1 MIASREDRRMG
12 KLGKTHLAM
21 LVSAALLA
29 GAAGGADPAP
39 GPAAPAQIR
48 VESGLLAGVAQGNV
62 LVFRGVPYAAPP
74 VGALRWCPPQPPVAW
89 KGERSAAAA
98 GAACMQRDDEAR
110 LAAMSE
116 DCLTLQVFAPK
127 GAQKAPVMVWL
138 HGGGNITGAGSKAAY
153 DGASFA
159 RDGVVLVAV
168 NYRLGPLGFFAH
180 PALTRAA
187 PAGEPLAN
195 YGLMDQIAAL
205 AWVRRNAAAFGGDP
219 GNVTLFGES
228 AGGQDVLAL
237 LAAPAARGLFA
248 KAIAESPGNG
258 WEPLPTLAAIE
269 AEGERAAAKAGLAA
283 GAGVTAGQ
291 LRALPAERLVREM
304 AGDYEPT
311 VDGRLL
317 PESITEAFAR
327 GHAADVPLIL
337 GSNSYEASLAPKAGV
352 PPGVTAEIR
361 AAYAPDAT
369 THAALGAALMA
380 DRFFH
385 APVRW
390 FARHAASGA
399 PAWLYHFSYV
409 RVSQRA
415 TLPGAPHSSE
425 IPYVFDS
432 WDAISSR
439 ALLLPEEDRAMTAR
453 VHSCWVSFAKTG
465 VPNWPGGPAWPA
477 YTPARDELLEI
488 AAIPAVRQHFRQ
500 AQLDAQEHA
509 VAFLPSSN
517 GK

>member
-1 MIASREDRRMG
+1 MPAWPRPSGSRPRRRRSRRIAPP
-12 KLGKTHLAM
+12 
-21 LVSAALLA
+21 
-29 GAAGGADPAP
+29 AGGPSEP
-39 GPAAPAQIR
+39 PR
-48 VESGLLAGVAQGNV
+48 VEVESGRLAGVAQGNV
-62 LVFRGVPYAAPP
+62 LIFRGVPYAAPP
-74 VGALRWCPPQPPVAW
+74 LGPLRWRPPQPPPAW
-89 KGERSAAAA
+89 KGERSAASA
-98 GAACMQRDDEAR
+98 GPACLQRDDEAR
-110 LAAMSE
+110 IEAMSE

-138 HGGGNITGAGSKAAY
+138 HGGGNLTGTGSKPAY

-159 RDGVVLVAV
+159 RDGVVLVAI
-168 NYRLGPLGFFAH
+168 NYRLGALGFFAH

-187 PAGEPLAN
+187 PAEEPLAN
-195 YGLMDQIAAL
+195 YGLLDQIAAL
-205 AWVRRNAAAFGGDP
+205 EWVRRNAAAFGGDP

-248 KAIAESPGNG
+248 RAIAESPGNG
-258 WEPLPTLAAIE
+258 WEPLPALAAVE
-269 AEGERAAAKAGLAA
+269 AAGERAAAQAGLA
-283 GAGVTAGQ
+283 GAGVTAAQ
-291 LRALPAERLVREM
+291 LRALPAERLVRELK
-304 AGDYEPT
+304 GDYQPT

-317 PESITEAFAR
+317 KESPTEAFAR

-337 GSNSYEASLAPKAGV
+337 GSNSYEASLVPGAGV

-361 AAYAPDAT
+361 AAYAAEAT
-369 THAALGAALMA
+369 SHAALGAALLA
-380 DRFFH
+380 DRFFN

-409 RVSQRA
+409 RVSQRGK
-415 TLPGAPHSSE
+415 LPGAPHSSE

-439 ALLLPEEDRAMTAR
+439 AMLLPAEDRAMTAR

-465 VPNWPGGPAWPA
+465 VPVWPGGPVWPA
-477 YTPARDELLEI
+477 YTPERDVLLEI
-488 AAIPAVRQHFRQ
+488 AAVPVVRQHFRQ

-509 VAFLPSSN
+509 AAFLPSAN